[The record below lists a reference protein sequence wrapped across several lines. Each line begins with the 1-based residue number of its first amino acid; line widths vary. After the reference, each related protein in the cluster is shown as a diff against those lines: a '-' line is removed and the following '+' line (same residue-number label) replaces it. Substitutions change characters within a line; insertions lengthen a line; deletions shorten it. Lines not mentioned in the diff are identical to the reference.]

1 MAFDASRK
9 LAKLVRGNRLV
20 HNMAALYGV
29 QFGRK
34 IIPLITIPYLARML
48 GAAGWGKIAFVT
60 AIGDFVVILI
70 EFGFNLSATRE
81 VARHRDCPQTCG
93 EVMSGV
99 LGAQALLAALAMAAA
114 VACSRF
120 IPLLRDNSALFG
132 AGLVYGVAQG
142 FAPLWFFQGLEKL
155 RLSSAIEITGKLAAV
170 GGMFVFVHGAGD
182 EWKWMALCA
191 VAPTLTTIAGF
202 LLAFR
207 TMPMRLPT
215 FAMVSRAL
223 HMGWPMFLFR
233 SAESLYGIG
242 NVFLLGLFASPEIV
256 GYFASAEKISKAA
269 YGLMNPVRDAI
280 YPRLSHLAKSG
291 YEAAANLARLS
302 ASIIVGGG
310 VLLGILLFLTAPLL
324 IKLLLGASYE
334 PAVLVL
340 RMFSCLPVLL
350 AITNSAGMQWLL
362 PFGQDG
368 KINQIILSGGVV
380 NVCLSLFLAPRF
392 LHVGMAASVLCSEL
406 YVSTAM
412 ATAAYK
418 LLPPRNRTAV
428 VDLQGAES
436 P

>member
-1 MAFDASRK
+1 MLLDAGRK
-9 LAKLVRGNRLV
+9 LSRLLRTNRLV
-20 HNMAALYGV
+20 HNVVALYGV

-34 IIPLITIPYLARML
+34 IIPLVTIPYLARVL
-48 GAAGWGKIAFVT
+48 GAAGWGKVAFVT
-60 AIGDFVVILI
+60 AIGEFMVILI

-99 LGAQALLAALAMAAA
+99 LGAQVMLAALAIAAA
-114 VACSRF
+114 VVCARF
-120 IPLLRDNSALFG
+120 IPLLRDNPALFG
-132 AGLVYGVAQG
+132 AGLGYGVAQG

-170 GGMFVFVHGAGD
+170 CGMFLFVHGIGD

-191 VAPTLTTIAGF
+191 VAPALTTIAGF
-202 LLAFR
+202 ALAFR

-215 FAMVSRAL
+215 RAMVSRAL

-233 SAESLYGIG
+233 SAESLYGVG
-242 NVFLLGLFASPEIV
+242 NVLLLGLFAPPEIV
-256 GYFASAEKISKAA
+256 GYFASAEKISKAV

-302 ASIIVGGG
+302 ASIMVAGG
-310 VLLGILLFLTAPLL
+310 VLLGTLLFLTAPLL

-340 RMFSCLPVLL
+340 RIFSCLPVLL

-368 KINQIILSGGVV
+368 KINRIILSGGVV
-380 NVCLSLFLAPRF
+380 NVCLSLFLAPRY
-392 LHVGMAASVLCSEL
+392 LHLGMAVSVVCSEL
-406 YVSTAM
+406 YVCAAM
-412 ATAAYK
+412 AAAAYK
-418 LLPPRNRTAV
+418 LLPARNRAV
-428 VDLQGAES
+428 VAFGES
-436 P
+436 Q